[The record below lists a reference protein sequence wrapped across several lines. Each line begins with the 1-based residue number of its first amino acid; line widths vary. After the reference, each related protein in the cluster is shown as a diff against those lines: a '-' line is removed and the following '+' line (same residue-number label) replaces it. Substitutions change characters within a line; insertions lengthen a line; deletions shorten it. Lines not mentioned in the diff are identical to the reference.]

1 MKILY
6 KMKSLN
12 LVLRSYWTVSKLY
25 TVLYFIRR
33 VFSAVL
39 TAVNHIYLLEVV
51 FELMEGVRDLRQVVV
66 ITSIIISANI
76 LNIIVG
82 QYFDRCYAAKTD
94 TRVMC
99 LIQNKLFNKA
109 IRVDYSFYDNSKF
122 YDDFHMMIKE
132 SGNRPQ
138 AVVQHIGDIVYSIVN
153 LFTVMSIV
161 FQIDIFVVAV
171 IVLAVICSYFA
182 DVCATKKTV
191 QREIELAKDNKKIAY
206 YKRIFYLKEYIE
218 EIKMKKDISFILEDY
233 EETINEKN
241 AINSTFGKWIGRCK
255 LCNGVV
261 QSLLI
266 SFSVYFILV
275 YDLFIRTITIGG
287 LSALLG
293 SIWSLTDQLQQLISH
308 FAVLGGDAA
317 YMDRMIAFLE
327 QETSEID
334 GIHDIPSKALALDL
348 KDVSFSY
355 DGKNTVLQ
363 NVNLSVEPGQKV
375 AIVGDNGAGKT
386 TLINLIMGLYSHYS
400 GSILLDG
407 VEIEKYKKIQRKDYF
422 QCLSQDYRI
431 YAYSIKENIC
441 MGNDFTY
448 ERILSALNQAG
459 FSKKL
464 GQLKKGIETIL
475 TKEYQDDG
483 VNLSGGE
490 KHMIAMARILVSDS
504 FVVCLDEPSS
514 DLDPVG
520 ERNFNSLFM
529 SAFNTKTVIFISH
542 RFYATQNVDKIYM
555 LSDGR
560 IIEQGTHD
568 ELIELGGRYAD
579 MYRIQKQK
587 FLD

>member
-1 MKILY
+1 M
-6 KMKSLN
+6 
-12 LVLRSYWTVSKLY
+12 
-25 TVLYFIRR
+25 
-33 VFSAVL
+33 
-39 TAVNHIYLLEVV
+39 
-51 FELMEGVRDLRQVVV
+51 
-66 ITSIIISANI
+66 
-76 LNIIVG
+76 
-82 QYFDRCYAAKTD
+82 
-94 TRVMC
+94 
-99 LIQNKLFNKA
+99 
-109 IRVDYSFYDNSKF
+109 
-122 YDDFHMMIKE
+122 
-132 SGNRPQ
+132 
-138 AVVQHIGDIVYSIVN
+138 
-153 LFTVMSIV
+153 
-161 FQIDIFVVAV
+161 
-171 IVLAVICSYFA
+171 
-182 DVCATKKTV
+182 
-191 QREIELAKDNKKIAY
+191 
-206 YKRIFYLKEYIE
+206 
-218 EIKMKKDISFILEDY
+218 
-233 EETINEKN
+233 
-241 AINSTFGKWIGRCK
+241 
-255 LCNGVV
+255 
-261 QSLLI
+261 I